1 VPLGLADHL
10 VWERD
15 AAECGKKHRRKQR
28 PISDQESRK
37 WLHSLEKTAQLHK
50 DQPDVHLVN
59 IADREGDICSQ
70 GNRKFFLILQSRSAP
85 VPLACRQSSKLK
97 KYRSARHSIPCP
109 RQKSAG
115 GITG

>member
-59 IADREGDICSQ
+59 IADREGDIYDYFVTAQ
-70 GNRKFFLILQSRSAP
+70 RLQIDVLP
-85 VPLACRQSSKLK
+85 
-97 KYRSARHSIPCP
+97 
-109 RQKSAG
+109 
-115 GITG
+115 